1 MADKKG
7 ENNMK
12 ISLLLSLTVAAAF
25 FGGQSASAVPITIY
39 NTGTAASGVDP
50 YYRITATTDPTVS
63 GNTNA
68 YVDTSSA
75 GGWASAISG
84 THWINPS
91 ASGNGSQSFGIYS
104 YTYSTTFDL
113 TGLDPATATLSGF
126 LQADDVVT
134 LLLNGKQVSGS
145 NIGTY
150 TRPTAFSID
159 SQYSADF
166 LSGINTLSFV
176 VNNSGNYATGF
187 DASVSGTALSAT
199 PEVGSFAMISV
210 AGMLLT
216 GVGVLRKRRQQGL
229 A

>member
-1 MADKKG
+1 
-7 ENNMK
+7 MK
-12 ISLLLSLTVAAAF
+12 ISLLLFLVVAAAI
-25 FGGQSASAVPITIY
+25 FGSQSAPAMPITIY
-39 NTGTAASGVDP
+39 NTGTTASGIDP
-50 YYRITATTDPTVS
+50 YYRITATTDPTIS

-84 THWINPS
+84 THWISPS
-91 ASGNGSQSFGIYS
+91 TAGNGAQSFGIYS

-113 TGLDPATATLSGF
+113 TGLDPATATLWGL
-126 LQADDVVT
+126 LQADDIVT
-134 LLLNGKQVSGS
+134 LLLNGNQVSGS

-150 TRPTAFSID
+150 TKPTAFSIG
-159 SQYSADF
+159 SQYSAAF
-166 LSGINTLSFV
+166 ISGINTFSFV
-176 VNNSGNYATGF
+176 VNNGGNYATGF
-187 DASVSGTALSAT
+187 DASVSGAALSAA

-216 GVGVLRKRRQQGL
+216 GFGVVRKRRQQSL

>member
-1 MADKKG
+1 MTDKKS
-7 ENNMK
+7 EHNMK
-12 ISLLLSLTVAAAF
+12 ISLLLSLAVAAAM
-25 FGGQSASAVPITIY
+25 FGSQSAYGVPITIY
-39 NTGTAASGVDP
+39 NTGTTASGVDP
-50 YYRITATTDPTVS
+50 YYRITATTDPTIS

-68 YVDTSSA
+68 YADTSSA

-84 THWINPS
+84 THWISPS
-91 ASGNGSQSFGIYS
+91 TTGNGTQSFGIYS

-113 TGLDPATATLSGF
+113 TGLDPATATLAGL

-134 LLLNGKQVSGS
+134 LLLNGNQVSGS

-150 TRPTAFSID
+150 TRPTAFSIG

-216 GVGVLRKRRQQGL
+216 GFGVVRKRLHQSL
-229 A
+229 V